1 MATSNRVSVT
11 ITPAIRDSFIAL
23 LDQAAALLPASPTL
37 SSEERQDISTI
48 GTRLQPFDDAVAMTV
63 PQFPAIVPPYLDA
76 AEADKDR
83 ASRSIVKELLLAA
96 TATCEKLRDLDLLLG
111 ADLFDFDHGV
121 FYTARDAAKRGSIPG
136 ADTALAQLDAAYPK
150 RGKKTPPPEPPPAP

>member
-23 LDQAAALLPASPTL
+23 LYQAAALLPASPTL

-48 GTRLQPFDDAVAMTV
+48 GTRLQPFDDAVAITV
-63 PQFPAIVPPYLDA
+63 PQFPAIVPAYLDA
-76 AEADKDR
+76 AEAVKDR
-83 ASRSIVKELLLAA
+83 SSRAVVKEMYLASNA
-96 TATCEKLRDLDLLLG
+96 MCEKVRDLDLLLG

-136 ADTALAQLDAAYPK
+136 ADTALAQLEAAYPK
-150 RGKKTPPPEPPPAP
+150 RGKKTPPPESPPAP